1 MHAYAYNAQKF
12 SRRTCTCRKT
22 NGAMPRELQISPR
35 HATAARLPT
44 STICH
49 HFGKS
54 RLVHKHMTS
63 SSIAPAGRVTIPP
76 TKFILGRVRCKRW
89 TQKYRYI
96 AVAAKS
102 DGESPSCVPSNP
114 FPPPFAAHSRTYRQG
129 QHLPTETRLETVCP
143 AVRLMN
149 TPPPGERSPIG
160 KIANQNF
167 CQVFVTRGPIATNP
181 RIQAPHCHCG
191 PIPWDRL
198 VGPAQELLQNIEVR
212 GR

>member
-1 MHAYAYNAQKF
+1 MQ
-12 SRRTCTCRKT
+12 
-22 NGAMPRELQISPR
+22 AMDPEMTDTLQLQASLMVTPLPVCLAIPSPF
-35 HATAARLPT
+35 RLPLT
-44 STICH
+44 SALTV
-49 HFGKS
+49 KA
-54 RLVHKHMTS
+54 
-63 SSIAPAGRVTIPP
+63 SIISLNISLQT
-76 TKFILGRVRCKRW
+76 
-89 TQKYRYI
+89 
-96 AVAAKS
+96 
-102 DGESPSCVPSNP
+102 
-114 FPPPFAAHSRTYRQG
+114 
-129 QHLPTETRLETVCP
+129 TRLETVCP
-143 AVRLMN
+143 AVCLMN